1 MLSGTLYGCFSVV
14 LPHEYKELV
23 EQALQGNKDA
33 LPKLVEIIHE
43 SLRSYIFRIT
53 LSEDLAD
60 EIVQETILEMYKIFG
75 QLRESDHFWS
85 WLCKIALNKIRSHSR
100 IQTRRKHLLQKHAEE
115 LSRKPLNLES
125 LANVINSEIKQAIF
139 YAMSKLTDR
148 QKAVLSLR
156 CYDDMPYSRI
166 ADVIGGSELSSR
178 LLFYRAKK
186 RLQKQL
192 FKSGFGK
199 KSLLAALIIFGKM
212 TAPNEAAAA
221 QICVTSSTLGIGT
234 LATTVAVAT
243 TKTALSLSAGGVIA
257 LGLITNASLNNTN
270 DALQPPHEQT
280 NAVVPASPIAS
291 EDTDIEGYYY
301 YPKGSKGPL
310 MMRLSVSTAKTS
322 YQVLQ
327 NDKGNY
333 FLENMG
339 QKVTVNNH
347 HYWNP
352 DFSVMLLPTDSP
364 ELAAFLGNS
373 ANRQSTYPM
382 NFSATLDL
390 LIAASKQKGTNNITF
405 SVQNYDALME
415 ERFQYNW
422 PADSTVMDKRDSIH
436 QQGWCYFT
444 MKGTFKDR
452 EISGLG
458 QIPFKYPASQTK
470 PAWFALKIDDIIE
483 LFDSG
488 NSAVMKNS
496 NGSIASYPA
505 QTFLTGLNQPWMG
518 LHCIDTVRRDAAL
531 SKIAFK
537 TEMLSN
543 ESLCK
548 VSLLHPKGTIEYT
561 VDLNKDLI
569 EKITFLDE
577 SASPCGDIVFEYSE
591 MASSS
596 HELFKKPVLKKYS
609 GSIKRERIHWLAELV
624 SGNLQKDR

>member
-1 MLSGTLYGCFSVV
+1 MVV
-14 LPHEYKELV
+14 PHEYKELV
-23 EQALQGNKDA
+23 EQALEGNKDA

-60 EIVQETILEMYKIFG
+60 DILQETILEMYKIFG
-75 QLRESDHFWS
+75 QLRRSDHFWS

-115 LSRKPLNLES
+115 LSRKPLNLEG
-125 LANVINSEIKQAIF
+125 LANLINGEIKQAIF

-156 CYDDMPYSRI
+156 CYDDMPYSQI
-166 ADVIGGSELSSR
+166 ADVIGVSELNSR

-186 RLQKQL
+186 KLQKQL
-192 FKSGFGK
+192 FKSGFGR

-221 QICVTSSTLGIGT
+221 QICVTSSTLGVGA
-234 LATTVAVAT
+234 LATTIAVAT
-243 TKTALSLSAGGVIA
+243 TKTALTLSAGGVIT
-257 LGLITNASLNNTN
+257 LGLIAGTSLNQSKDT
-270 DALQPPHEQT
+270 LQPPHQPT
-280 NAVVPASPIAS
+280 NAVVQKTSITS

-301 YPKGSKGPL
+301 YPKGSNGPV
-310 MMRLSVSTAKTS
+310 MMRLSISTEKAS

-339 QKVTVNNH
+339 QKVRINNH

-352 DFSVMLLPTDSP
+352 DLSTMLLPTDSS

-373 ANRQSTYPM
+373 SNLPSNSRM
-382 NFSATLDL
+382 NSSVTSEL
-390 LIAASKQKGTNNITF
+390 LIAASKRKGTNNITF
-405 SVQNYDALME
+405 SVQHYDALME

-422 PADSTVMDKRDSIH
+422 PADSTVMDNRDSIH

-444 MKGTFKDR
+444 MKGTFKGL

-458 QIPFKYPASQTK
+458 QIPFKYPISQTR
-470 PAWFALKIDDIIE
+470 PAWFALKIDGIIK

-488 NSAVMKNS
+488 KNAVMTNA
-496 NGSIASYPA
+496 NGSIVSYPS
-505 QTFLTGLNQPWMG
+505 QTFLTGLNKPWMG
-518 LHCIDTVRRDAAL
+518 LHCIDTIRRDAAL
-531 SKIAFK
+531 SKIPFK
-537 TEMLSN
+537 TEMLADKA
-543 ESLCK
+543 LCK

-561 VDLNKDLI
+561 INLYKDLI
-569 EKITFLDE
+569 EKISFLDE
-577 SASPCGDIVFEYSE
+577 SGNPCGDIILNYSVTVPTNL
-591 MASSS
+591 
-596 HELFKKPVLKKYS
+596 ELFKKPVLEKYS

-624 SGNLQKDR
+624 AGNL

>member
-1 MLSGTLYGCFSVV
+1 VLSGTLYGCFSVV
-14 LPHEYKELV
+14 VPHEYKELV

-53 LSEDLAD
+53 LSEDLVD

-115 LSRKPLNLES
+115 LTRKPLNLEG

-156 CYDDMPYSRI
+156 CYDDMPYSQI
-166 ADVIGGSELSSR
+166 ADVVGVSELNSR
-178 LLFYRAKK
+178 LLFYRARKK
-186 RLQKQL
+186 LQKQL

-212 TAPNEAAAA
+212 TAPNEAVAA
-221 QICVTSSTLGIGT
+221 QICVTSSTLGIGA
-234 LATTVAVAT
+234 LATTVAIAT
-243 TKTALSLSAGGVIA
+243 TKTALTLSAGGVIT
-257 LGLITNASLNNTN
+257 LGIIAGASLNHSN
-270 DALQPPHEQT
+270 DTLQPPHQQT
-280 NAVVPASPIAS
+280 HAVVQDSSITS
-291 EDTDIEGYYY
+291 ENTDIEGYYY
-301 YPKGSKGPL
+301 YPGGSDGPI
-310 MMRLSVSTAKTS
+310 MMRLSISTAKTS

-327 NDKGNY
+327 NDNGNY

-364 ELAAFLGNS
+364 ELAMFLGNYE
-373 ANRQSTYPM
+373 NRQSNPLM
-382 NFSATLDL
+382 NFSATRDL

-405 SVQNYDALME
+405 SVQHYDALME

-422 PADSTVMDKRDSIH
+422 PAESTVIDRRDSIH

-458 QIPFKYPASQTK
+458 QIPFKYPVSQTK
-470 PAWFALKIDDIIE
+470 PAWFAIKIDDVIE
-483 LFDSG
+483 LFDGG

-496 NGSIASYPA
+496 NGPIASYPA
-505 QTFLTGLNQPWMG
+505 QTFLTGLNKPWMG

-531 SKIAFK
+531 SRIAFK
-537 TEMLSN
+537 TELLSD
-543 ESLCK
+543 EALCK

-561 VDLNKDLI
+561 IDLYKDLI
-569 EKITFLDE
+569 EKISFFDE
-577 SASPCGDIVFEYSE
+577 SASPCGDIIFQYS
-591 MASSS
+591 MTAPANL
-596 HELFKKPVLKKYS
+596 ELFKKPVLKKS
-609 GSIKRERIHWLAELV
+609 SSSIKRERIYWLAELV
-624 SGNLQKDR
+624 AGNL

>member
-14 LPHEYKELV
+14 VLHEYKELV

-115 LSRKPLNLES
+115 LSRKPLNLEG

-156 CYDDMPYSRI
+156 CYDDMPYSQI
-166 ADVIGGSELSSR
+166 ADVVGVSELNSR

-199 KSLLAALIIFGKM
+199 KGLLAALIIFGKV

-234 LATTVAVAT
+234 LATTVAIAT
-243 TKTALSLSAGGVIA
+243 TKTALTLSAGGVIT
-257 LGLITNASLNNTN
+257 LGIIAGASLNPSN
-270 DALQPPHEQT
+270 DTLQPPHQQT
-280 NAVVPASPIAS
+280 RDVVQDSSITS
-291 EDTDIEGYYY
+291 GDTDIEGYYY
-301 YPKGSKGPL
+301 YPRGSDGPV
-310 MMRLSVSTAKTS
+310 MMRLSISTAKTS

-352 DFSVMLLPTDSP
+352 DMSVMLLPTDSP
-364 ELAAFLGNS
+364 EFAMFLGNF
-373 ANRQSTYPM
+373 ANRQSNSRV
-382 NFSATLDL
+382 NFSATRDL

-405 SVQNYDALME
+405 SMQHYDALME

-422 PADSTVMDKRDSIH
+422 PAESTVMDKRDGIH

-444 MKGTFKDR
+444 MKGAFKDR

-458 QIPFKYPASQTK
+458 QVPFKYPVSQTR
-470 PAWFALKIDDIIE
+470 PAWFAIKIDDVIE
-483 LFDSG
+483 LFDGG

-505 QTFLTGLNQPWMG
+505 QTFLTGLNKPWIG

-537 TEMLSN
+537 TEMLSD
-543 ESLCK
+543 EALCK

-561 VDLNKDLI
+561 IDLYKDLI
-569 EKITFLDE
+569 EKISFLDK
-577 SASPCGDIVFEYSE
+577 SGSPCGDIIFQYSVT
-591 MASSS
+591 APTNL
-596 HELFKKPVLKKYS
+596 ELFKKPALKKYS
-609 GSIKRERIHWLAELV
+609 SSIKRERIHWLAELV
-624 SGNLQKDR
+624 AGNL

>member
-1 MLSGTLYGCFSVV
+1 VVV
-14 LPHEYKELV
+14 LHEYKELI

-60 EIVQETILEMYKIFG
+60 DIVQETILEMYKIFG

-115 LSRKPLNLES
+115 LSRKPLNLEG

-166 ADVIGGSELSSR
+166 ADVVGVSELNSR

-186 RLQKQL
+186 KLQKQL

-199 KSLLAALIIFGKM
+199 KSLLATLIIFGKM

-221 QICVTSSTLGIGT
+221 QICVTSSTLGIGAI
-234 LATTVAVAT
+234 ATTIAVAT
-243 TKTALSLSAGGVIA
+243 TKTALTLSAGGVIT
-257 LGLITNASLNNTN
+257 LGIIAGASLNPSN
-270 DALQPPHEQT
+270 DTLQPPHQQT
-280 NAVVPASPIAS
+280 RAVVQDSSITS
-291 EDTDIEGYYY
+291 VDTDIEGYYY
-301 YPKGSKGPL
+301 YPRGSNGPV
-310 MMRLSVSTAKTS
+310 MMRLSISTAKTS

-327 NDKGNY
+327 NDNGNY

-339 QKVTVNNH
+339 QKVAVNNH

-364 ELAAFLGNS
+364 ELALFLGNFG
-373 ANRQSTYPM
+373 NRPSNSRV
-382 NFSATLDL
+382 NFSATRDL
-390 LIAASKQKGTNNITF
+390 LIAASKLKGTNNITF
-405 SVQNYDALME
+405 SVQHYDALME

-422 PADSTVMDKRDSIH
+422 PAESTVIERRDSIH

-458 QIPFKYPASQTK
+458 QVPFKYPVSQTR
-470 PAWFALKIDDIIE
+470 PAWFAIKIDDVIE
-483 LFDSG
+483 LFDGG

-496 NGSIASYPA
+496 NGSLASYPA
-505 QTFLTGLNQPWMG
+505 HTFITGLNKPWTG

-537 TEMLSN
+537 TELLSD
-543 ESLCK
+543 EALCK

-561 VDLNKDLI
+561 IDLYKDLI
-569 EKITFLDE
+569 EKISFLDE
-577 SASPCGDIVFEYSE
+577 SGSLCGDIIFQYSVTVPTNL
-591 MASSS
+591 
-596 HELFKKPVLKKYS
+596 ELFKKPVLKKYS
-609 GSIKRERIHWLAELV
+609 GSIKRRRIHWLAELV
-624 SGNLQKDR
+624 AGNL

>member
-1 MLSGTLYGCFSVV
+1 MVV
-14 LPHEYKELV
+14 PHEYKELV
-23 EQALQGNKDA
+23 EQSLRGNKDA
-33 LPKLVEIIHE
+33 LPKVVEIIYE

-60 EIVQETILEMYKIFG
+60 DIVQETILEMYKIFG
-75 QLRESDHFWS
+75 QLRRSDHFWS

-115 LSRKPLNLES
+115 LSRKPLNLEG

-156 CYDDMPYSRI
+156 CYDDMPYSQI
-166 ADVIGGSELSSR
+166 ADVVGVSELNSR

-199 KSLLAALIIFGKM
+199 KGLLAALIIFGKV

-221 QICVTSSTLGIGT
+221 QICITSSTLGIGA
-234 LATTVAVAT
+234 LATTVAIAT
-243 TKTALSLSAGGVIA
+243 TKAALTLSAGGVIT
-257 LGLITNASLNNTN
+257 LGIIAGASLNPSN
-270 DALQPPHEQT
+270 DTLQPPHQQT
-280 NAVVPASPIAS
+280 HALVQNSSITS

-301 YPKGSKGPL
+301 YPRGSDGPV
-310 MMRLSVSTAKTS
+310 MMRLSISTEKTS

-327 NDKGNY
+327 NDNGNY

-339 QKVTVNNH
+339 QKVRINNH

-352 DFSVMLLPTDSP
+352 DMSVMLLPTDRP
-364 ELAAFLGNS
+364 QLAMFLGNFE
-373 ANRQSTYPM
+373 NRQSNSRV
-382 NFSATLDL
+382 NFSGTRDL

-405 SVQNYDALME
+405 SVQHYDALME

-422 PADSTVMDKRDSIH
+422 PAESTVMDKRDSIH

-458 QIPFKYPASQTK
+458 QVPFKYPVSQTR
-470 PAWFALKIDDIIE
+470 PAWFAIKNDDAIE

-505 QTFLTGLNQPWMG
+505 QTFLTGLNKPWIG

-537 TEMLSN
+537 TEMLSD
-543 ESLCK
+543 EALCK

-561 VDLNKDLI
+561 IDLYKDLI
-569 EKITFLDE
+569 EKISFLDK
-577 SASPCGDIVFEYSE
+577 SGSPCGDIIFQYSVT
-591 MASSS
+591 APTNL
-596 HELFKKPVLKKYS
+596 ELFKKPVLKKYS
-609 GSIKRERIHWLAELV
+609 SSIKRERIHWLAELV
-624 SGNLQKDR
+624 AGNL

>member
-1 MLSGTLYGCFSVV
+1 VV
-14 LPHEYKELV
+14 VPHEYKELV
-23 EQALQGNKDA
+23 EQAFRGKNDA

-43 SLRSYIFRIT
+43 SLRSYVFRIT
-53 LSEDLAD
+53 LSEDLTD
-60 EIVQETILEMYKIFG
+60 DVVQETILEMYKIFG
-75 QLRESDHFWS
+75 QLRKSDHFWS

-115 LSRKPLNLES
+115 LSRKPLNLEG
-125 LANVINSEIKQAIF
+125 LANVINGEIKQAIF

-156 CYDDMPYSRI
+156 CYDDMPYSQI
-166 ADVIGGSELSSR
+166 ADVIGVSELNSR

-186 RLQKQL
+186 KLQKQL
-192 FKSGFGK
+192 FKSGFGR

-221 QICVTSSTLGIGT
+221 QICVTSSTLGIGA

-243 TKTALSLSAGGVIA
+243 TKTALTLSAGGVIT
-257 LGLITNASLNNTN
+257 LGLIAGTSLNHSN
-270 DALQPPHEQT
+270 DNLQPPHHPT
-280 NAVVPASPIAS
+280 NAVVQNTSITS

-301 YPKGSKGPL
+301 YPRGSNGPV
-310 MMRLSVSTAKTS
+310 MMRLSISTEKAS

-339 QKVTVNNH
+339 QKVRINNH

-352 DFSVMLLPTDSP
+352 DLSVMLLPTDSP
-364 ELAAFLGNS
+364 ELAMFLGNFQ
-373 ANRQSTYPM
+373 NRQSNSRM
-382 NFSATLDL
+382 NFSATRDL
-390 LIAASKQKGTNNITF
+390 LIAATKQKGTNNITF
-405 SVQNYDALME
+405 SLQDYDALME

-422 PADSTVMDKRDSIH
+422 PAESTVMDKRDNIH

-444 MKGTFKDR
+444 MKGTFKGR

-458 QIPFKYPASQTK
+458 QIPFKYPASQTR
-470 PAWFALKIDDIIE
+470 PAWFALKIDGIIK

-488 NSAVMKNS
+488 KSAVMKNS
-496 NGSIASYPA
+496 DDSMSSYPA
-505 QTFLTGLNQPWMG
+505 QTLLTGLNKPWMG

-531 SKIAFK
+531 SKIGFR
-537 TEMLSN
+537 TEMLSD
-543 ESLCK
+543 EALCK
-548 VSLLHPKGTIEYT
+548 VSLLHPKGTIEYSI
-561 VDLNKDLI
+561 DLYKDLI
-569 EKITFLDE
+569 EKISFLNE
-577 SASPCGDIVFEYSE
+577 SGSPCGDIVFEYSE
-591 MASSS
+591 MESSS

-609 GSIKRERIHWLAELV
+609 GSMKRVRIHWLAELV
-624 SGNLQKDR
+624 AGDL

>member
-14 LPHEYKELV
+14 VPHEYKELV

-33 LPKLVEIIHE
+33 LPELVEIIHE

-115 LSRKPLNLES
+115 LTRKPLNLEG

-156 CYDDMPYSRI
+156 CYDDMPYSQI
-166 ADVIGGSELSSR
+166 ADVVGVSELNSR

-186 RLQKQL
+186 KLQKQL

-212 TAPNEAAAA
+212 TAPNEVAAT
-221 QICVTSSTLGIGT
+221 QICVTSSALGIGAI
-234 LATTVAVAT
+234 ATTIAVAT
-243 TKTALSLSAGGVIA
+243 TKTALTLSAGGVIT
-257 LGLITNASLNNTN
+257 LGIIAGASLNPSN
-270 DALQPPHEQT
+270 DTLQPPHQQT
-280 NAVVPASPIAS
+280 RVVVQDSSITS

-301 YPKGSKGPL
+301 YPRGSDGPV
-310 MMRLSVSTAKTS
+310 MMRLSISTAKTS

-327 NDKGNY
+327 NDNGNY

-364 ELAAFLGNS
+364 ELAMLFGNFES
-373 ANRQSTYPM
+373 RQSNSRV
-382 NFSATLDL
+382 NFSATRDL

-405 SVQNYDALME
+405 SVQHYDALME

-422 PADSTVMDKRDSIH
+422 PAESTVIERRDSIH
-436 QQGWCYFT
+436 KQGWCYFT
-444 MKGTFKDR
+444 MKGNFKDR

-458 QIPFKYPASQTK
+458 QVPFKYPVSQTR
-470 PAWFALKIDDIIE
+470 PAWFAIKIDDVVE
-483 LFDSG
+483 LLDGG
-488 NSAVMKNS
+488 NNAVMKNS

-505 QTFLTGLNQPWMG
+505 QTFLTGLNKPWMG
-518 LHCIDTVRRDAAL
+518 LHCIDTVRRDAAVN
-531 SKIAFK
+531 KIAFK
-537 TEMLSN
+537 TELLSD
-543 ESLCK
+543 EALCK

-561 VDLNKDLI
+561 IDLYKDLI
-569 EKITFLDE
+569 EKISFLDE
-577 SASPCGDIVFEYSE
+577 SGSPCGDIIFQYSVTVPTNL
-591 MASSS
+591 
-596 HELFKKPVLKKYS
+596 ELFKKPVLKKYS

-624 SGNLQKDR
+624 AGNL

>member
-1 MLSGTLYGCFSVV
+1 VLSGTLYGCFSVV

-115 LSRKPLNLES
+115 LTRKPLNLEG

-156 CYDDMPYSRI
+156 CYDDMPYSQI
-166 ADVIGGSELSSR
+166 ADVVGVSELNSR

-186 RLQKQL
+186 KLQKQL

-212 TAPNEAAAA
+212 TAPNEVAAA
-221 QICVTSSTLGIGT
+221 QICVASSTLGIGAI
-234 LATTVAVAT
+234 ATTIAVAT
-243 TKTALSLSAGGVIA
+243 TKTALTLSAGGVIT
-257 LGLITNASLNNTN
+257 LGIIAGASLNPPN
-270 DALQPPHEQT
+270 DTLQPPHQQT
-280 NAVVPASPIAS
+280 RAVVQDSSITS

-301 YPKGSKGPL
+301 YPRGSDGPV
-310 MMRLSVSTAKTS
+310 MMRLSISTAKTS

-327 NDKGNY
+327 NDNGNY

-347 HYWNP
+347 HYWNQ

-364 ELAAFLGNS
+364 ELAMLLGNFES
-373 ANRQSTYPM
+373 RQSNSHV
-382 NFSATLDL
+382 NFSATRDL

-405 SVQNYDALME
+405 SVQHYDALME

-422 PADSTVMDKRDSIH
+422 PAESIVIERRDSIH

-444 MKGTFKDR
+444 MKGTFKNR

-458 QIPFKYPASQTK
+458 QVPFKYPISQTK
-470 PAWFALKIDDIIE
+470 PAWFAIKIDDVVE
-483 LFDSG
+483 LFDGG
-488 NSAVMKNS
+488 NNAVRKNS
-496 NGSIASYPA
+496 NGPIASYPA
-505 QTFLTGLNQPWMG
+505 QTFLTGLNKPWMG

-537 TEMLSN
+537 TELLSD
-543 ESLCK
+543 EALCK

-561 VDLNKDLI
+561 IDLYKDLI
-569 EKITFLDE
+569 EKISFLDE
-577 SASPCGDIVFEYSE
+577 SGSPCGDIIFQYSVT
-591 MASSS
+591 APTNL
-596 HELFKKPVLKKYS
+596 ELFKQPVLKKYS

-624 SGNLQKDR
+624 AGNL

>member
-1 MLSGTLYGCFSVV
+1 MSNSELIKRRKENLNKR
-14 LPHEYKELV
+14 YKELV

-60 EIVQETILEMYKIFG
+60 DIVQETILEMYKIFG

-115 LSRKPLNLES
+115 LSRKPLNLEG

-156 CYDDMPYSRI
+156 CYDDMPYSQI
-166 ADVIGGSELSSR
+166 ADVVGVSELNSR

-186 RLQKQL
+186 KLQKQL

-199 KSLLAALIIFGKM
+199 KSLLATLIIFGKL
-212 TAPNEAAAA
+212 TAPSEAAAA
-221 QICVTSSTLGIGT
+221 QICVTSSTLGIGAI
-234 LATTVAVAT
+234 ATTIAVAT
-243 TKTALSLSAGGVIA
+243 TKTALTLSAGGVIT
-257 LGLITNASLNNTN
+257 LGIIAGASLNPSN
-270 DALQPPHEQT
+270 DTLQPPHQQT
-280 NAVVPASPIAS
+280 RAVVQDSSITS

-301 YPKGSKGPL
+301 YPRGSDGPV
-310 MMRLSVSTAKTS
+310 MMRLSISTAKTS

-327 NDKGNY
+327 NDNGNY

-364 ELAAFLGNS
+364 ELSVFLGNFE
-373 ANRQSTYPM
+373 NRQSSSRV
-382 NFSATLDL
+382 NFSATRDL

-405 SVQNYDALME
+405 SIQHYDALME

-422 PADSTVMDKRDSIH
+422 PAQSTVMDKRDSIH
-436 QQGWCYFT
+436 QQGWCYFI

-458 QIPFKYPASQTK
+458 QIHFKYPVSQTK
-470 PAWFALKIDDIIE
+470 QAWFALKIDDIIE

-488 NSAVMKNS
+488 KSAVMKKS
-496 NGSIASYPA
+496 NDSMTSYPA
-505 QTFLTGLNQPWMG
+505 QTFLTGLNKPWMG

-531 SKIAFK
+531 SRIAFK
-537 TEMLSN
+537 TELLSD
-543 ESLCK
+543 EALCK

-561 VDLNKDLI
+561 IDLYKDLI
-569 EKITFLDE
+569 EKISFLDE
-577 SASPCGDIVFEYSE
+577 SGSPCGDIIFQYSVT
-591 MASSS
+591 APANL
-596 HELFKKPVLKKYS
+596 ELFKKPVLKKYS
-609 GSIKRERIHWLAELV
+609 SSIKRERIHWLAELV
-624 SGNLQKDR
+624 SGNL

>member
-115 LSRKPLNLES
+115 LTRKPLNLEG

-166 ADVIGGSELSSR
+166 ADVVGVSELNSR

-186 RLQKQL
+186 KLQKQL

-212 TAPNEAAAA
+212 TAPNEVAAA
-221 QICVTSSTLGIGT
+221 QICVASSTLGIGAI
-234 LATTVAVAT
+234 ATTIAVAT
-243 TKTALSLSAGGVIA
+243 TKTALTLSAGGVIT
-257 LGLITNASLNNTN
+257 LGIIAGASLNSSN
-270 DALQPPHEQT
+270 DTLQPPHQQT
-280 NAVVPASPIAS
+280 RAVVLDSSITS

-301 YPKGSKGPL
+301 YPRGSDGPV
-310 MMRLSVSTAKTS
+310 MMRLSISTEKTS

-327 NDKGNY
+327 NDNGNY

-339 QKVTVNNH
+339 QKVRINNH

-364 ELAAFLGNS
+364 QLAMFLGNFE
-373 ANRQSTYPM
+373 NRQSNSRVNY
-382 NFSATLDL
+382 SATRDL

-422 PADSTVMDKRDSIH
+422 PAESIVIERRDSIH

-458 QIPFKYPASQTK
+458 QVPFKYPVSQTR
-470 PAWFALKIDDIIE
+470 PAWFAIKIDDVVE
-483 LFDSG
+483 LFDGG
-488 NSAVMKNS
+488 NNAVMKNS

-505 QTFLTGLNQPWMG
+505 QTFLTGLNKPWMG

-531 SKIAFK
+531 SKIEFK
-537 TEMLSN
+537 TELLSD
-543 ESLCK
+543 EALCK

-561 VDLNKDLI
+561 IDLYKDLI
-569 EKITFLDE
+569 EKISFLDE
-577 SASPCGDIVFEYSE
+577 SGSPCGDIIFQYSVT
-591 MASSS
+591 APTNL
-596 HELFKKPVLKKYS
+596 ELFKKPVLKKYS

-624 SGNLQKDR
+624 AGNL

>member
-1 MLSGTLYGCFSVV
+1 VV
-14 LPHEYKELV
+14 VPHEYKELV
-23 EQALQGNKDA
+23 EQSLRGNKDA
-33 LPKLVEIIHE
+33 LPKVVEIIYE

-60 EIVQETILEMYKIFG
+60 DIVQETILEMYKIFG
-75 QLRESDHFWS
+75 QLRRSDHFWS

-115 LSRKPLNLES
+115 LSRKPLNLEG

-156 CYDDMPYSRI
+156 CYDDMPYSQI
-166 ADVIGGSELSSR
+166 ADVVGVSELNSR

-186 RLQKQL
+186 RLKKQL

-199 KSLLAALIIFGKM
+199 KGLLAALIIFGKV

-221 QICVTSSTLGIGT
+221 QICVTSSTLGIGA
-234 LATTVAVAT
+234 LATTVAIAT
-243 TKTALSLSAGGVIA
+243 TKTALTLSAGGVIT
-257 LGLITNASLNNTN
+257 LGIIAGASLNPSN
-270 DALQPPHEQT
+270 DTLRPPYQQT
-280 NAVVPASPIAS
+280 HAVVQDSSITS

-301 YPKGSKGPL
+301 YPRGSDGPV
-310 MMRLSVSTAKTS
+310 MMRLSISTEKTS

-327 NDKGNY
+327 NDNGNY

-339 QKVTVNNH
+339 QKVRINNH

-352 DFSVMLLPTDSP
+352 DLSVMLLPTDSP
-364 ELAAFLGNS
+364 QLAMFLGNFE
-373 ANRQSTYPM
+373 NRQSNSRV
-382 NFSATLDL
+382 NFSATRDL

-405 SVQNYDALME
+405 SVQHYDALME

-422 PADSTVMDKRDSIH
+422 PAESTVMDKRDSIH

-458 QIPFKYPASQTK
+458 QVPFKYPVSQTR
-470 PAWFALKIDDIIE
+470 PAWFAIKIDDVIE

-505 QTFLTGLNQPWMG
+505 QTFLAGLNKPWIG

-537 TEMLSN
+537 TEMLSD
-543 ESLCK
+543 EALCK

-561 VDLNKDLI
+561 IDLYKDLI
-569 EKITFLDE
+569 EKISFLDE
-577 SASPCGDIVFEYSE
+577 SVSPCGDIIFQYSVI
-591 MASSS
+591 APTNL
-596 HELFKKPVLKKYS
+596 ELFKKPVLKKYS
-609 GSIKRERIHWLAELV
+609 SPVKRERIHWLAELV
-624 SGNLQKDR
+624 AGNL